1 MKSSAAKRPMKLSRN
16 IPRARVAGFTLV
28 EMYVVLALFAFLMIA
43 TVTFQFFAARVYTL
57 AATKL
62 TATAGGRKVMNAIR
76 DQVRGGGVVQVGIYN
91 PATSIF
97 TNIPIG
103 SLQIGNAMVIYT
115 NNPNNQNGTNLGT
128 IYFMNPQASNI
139 CSVIISNSAVQ
150 TATLANNVVV
160 WITNYYAF
168 DAEDAYTTILTN
180 YNNNRLIHVKFQF
193 CQWEYPLAGVGS
205 GAMYDYYQLQT
216 RVAPRIINY

>member
-1 MKSSAAKRPMKLSRN
+1 MKLPFN
-16 IPRARVAGFTLV
+16 LPRARVAGFTLV
-28 EMYVVLALFAFLMIA
+28 EIYVVMALFSFLVVAIVA
-43 TVTFQFFAARVYTL
+43 TQFFAAHVYTL

-62 TATAGGRKVMNAIR
+62 TATAGGRKVMNAMRNQIR
-76 DQVRGGGVVQVGIYN
+76 SASSVQVGIYN
-91 PATSIF
+91 PTTSTF

-103 SLQIGNAMVIYT
+103 SLQIGNAVIIYS
-115 NNPNNQNGTNLGT
+115 NNPNATATFENMGSTNLGI

-139 CSVIISNSAVQ
+139 CSVIYSNNAVQ
-150 TATLANNVVV
+150 TATLVNNIVV

-168 DAEDAYTTILTN
+168 DAEDAYTNTLTD
-180 YNNNRLIHVKFQF
+180 YRCNRLIHVKFQF
-193 CQWEYPLAGVGS
+193 CQWEYPLAGVGG